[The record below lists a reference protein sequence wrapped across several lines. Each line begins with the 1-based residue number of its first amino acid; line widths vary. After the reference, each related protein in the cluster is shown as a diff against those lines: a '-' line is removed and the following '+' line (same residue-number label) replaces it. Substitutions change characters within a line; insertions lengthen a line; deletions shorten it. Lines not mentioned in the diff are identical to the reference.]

1 MFIRHCA
8 CWLTPLRAASF
19 HRSPGRGALVDLWAG
34 PETLTRAMRA
44 GEQPIESTRRQSP
57 VSLGL
62 GFTSEDLSYSI
73 DLGMPSPS
81 ASAFALDAVIK
92 GEFVWAGPVARPAGM
107 LVERTG
113 PVVRSRDSSGAWELA
128 TERLSLFDSMLSQLA
143 DPQRMPELLRIREKI
158 RSWRFYDHFRTDVNA
173 SSRLPQVGTHTP
185 VLSNDGADLAAAL
198 QTILETGDSA
208 ALAETVSDAFPG
220 AAIAISQS
228 NGGFE
233 TTMRQHGLLRPLSA
247 MELSDGTL
255 RFLHWVAALLSP
267 RPAALVVLNEPET
280 SLHPDL
286 LPALGRL
293 IVRAAQHSQVLVVS
307 HANRP
312 IASLEEEA
320 DCVVHRLSKD
330 FGETSVTNRDVLERP
345 AWRWVGR

>member
-1 MFIRHCA
+1 
-8 CWLTPLRAASF
+8 
-19 HRSPGRGALVDLWAG
+19 
-34 PETLTRAMRA
+34 
-44 GEQPIESTRRQSP
+44 
-57 VSLGL
+57 
-62 GFTSEDLSYSI
+62 
-73 DLGMPSPS
+73 MPSPS

-113 PVVRSRDSSGAWELA
+113 PVVRSRDSNGAWELA

-158 RSWRFYDHFRTDVNA
+158 RPGASTIIRTDVNA
-173 SSRLPQVGTHTP
+173 SSRLPQLGTHTP

-233 TTMRQHGLLRPLSA
+233 TTMRQHGLLRPLC
-247 MELSDGTL
+247 DGTVRRDATL
-255 RFLHWVAALLSP
+255 PTLGGCPLVSPTSSVGRPERARDKSSPGFASRPRKADRPGCAALP
-267 RPAALVVLNEPET
+267 G
-280 SLHPDL
+280 
-286 LPALGRL
+286 LGC
-293 IVRAAQHSQVLVVS
+293 IPCES
-307 HANRP
+307 AN
-312 IASLEEEA
+312 
-320 DCVVHRLSKD
+320 CV
-330 FGETSVTNRDVLERP
+330 T
-345 AWRWVGR
+345 